1 MTTAVELL
9 RHGRRNE
16 FWQKYCGFFDLS
28 IEEFMDIQERLLV
41 EQLHLLAASKLGRE
55 IAGGEV
61 PLDLDEF
68 RKVVPVTTY
77 RDYVPYLSEKDEDVL
92 PVKPICWMRTSG
104 RSGEYGGKWV
114 PVSREFFTKMSQAL
128 VTTLTLASAR
138 EKGHIT
144 LEEGDT
150 LLYTAAPPPYITG
163 TTLRAAGEE
172 FPFRSMP
179 SAEEAEEMGFQE
191 RVQEGFLLSIGMGI
205 SYFVGIASVL
215 LKIGESMSEGSGGMS
230 FSSRL
235 LRPTSMY
242 RLGKAVVNSKLQ
254 GRAMLPRDLWSPKGI
269 VASGMDVKVYRDR
282 IEELWGC
289 SPLEAYAC
297 TEFGSIA
304 YQAWGGRSEGLT
316 FVPDAAFWEF
326 IPEAEYQTWQSDP
339 DYQPTTLLLNEVE
352 PGNYVLVGT
361 SLAGGAFVRYCVGDL
376 IRITAVRDEKLGI
389 DLPQMVMESRAD
401 DIINIAGMVLLTER
415 SLWQA
420 IGRLDHPYNDWT
432 VRKEFDQKSSE
443 PLVHMYVE
451 GEDIEPDRLSEALHD
466 ALVESMR
473 DYASFN
479 EIISTNPIRVT
490 RLAPGTFQGYF
501 VEKEAEGVD
510 IGNLKPP
517 RMQPSDETV
526 VQLLRISASL
536 DEGP

>member
-1 MTTAVELL
+1 MATAVELL
-9 RHGRRNE
+9 RQGRRKE

-28 IEEFMDIQERLLV
+28 IQEFMDIQERLLV
-41 EQLHLLAASKLGRE
+41 EQLHLLADCRLGKE
-55 IAGGEV
+55 LCGGEV
-61 PLDLDEF
+61 PLELDQF
-68 RKVVPVTTY
+68 RRAVPVTTY
-77 RDYVPYLSEKDEDVL
+77 RDYVSFLSDRNEDVL
-92 PVKPICWMRTSG
+92 PVKPYCWMRTSG

-114 PVSREFFTKMSQAL
+114 PCSREFFSKMSQML

-138 EKGHIT
+138 EKGQIT

-163 TTLRAAGEE
+163 TTLRAAPEE
-172 FPFRSMP
+172 FPFRIMP
-179 SAEEAEEMGFQE
+179 PADVAEEMGFQE
-191 RVQEGFLLSIGMGI
+191 RVQEGFQLSIGMGI

-215 LKIGESMSEGSGGMS
+215 LRIGESMSNGSGKMGL
-230 FSSRL
+230 SSRL
-235 LRPTSMY
+235 LRPTSIY
-242 RLGKAVVNSKLQ
+242 RLGKAFINSKLQ
-254 GRAMLPRDLWSPKGI
+254 GRAMVPKDLWSPKGI

-304 YQAWGGRSEGLT
+304 YQAWGGRGEGLT

-326 IPEAEYQTWQSDP
+326 MPEGEYQAWRQDP
-339 DYQPTTLLLNEVE
+339 GYRPKTVLLNEVE
-352 PGNYVLVGT
+352 VGNYVLVGT

-376 IRITAVRDEKLGI
+376 IKIIALRDEELGI

-401 DIINIAGMVLLTER
+401 DIMNIAGMVLLTER
-415 SLWQA
+415 SLWEA
-420 IGRLDHPYNDWT
+420 IGLLDQPLMDWSAC
-432 VRKEFDQKSSE
+432 KEFDPTTSE

-451 GEDIEPDRLSEALHD
+451 CENIEPVEFSEALHN
-466 ALVESMR
+466 ALVESMP
-473 DYASFN
+473 DYASFDQ
-479 EIISTNPIRVT
+479 IIGSNPIRVT

-501 VEKEAEGVD
+501 EAKEAEGAD

-517 RMQPSDETV
+517 RMQPSESV
-526 VQLLRISASL
+526 VAQLLRISADLAKS
-536 DEGP
+536 G